1 MIFFKLGGK
10 RFSDNLFNLLVHLN
24 SWLARLWMALFFRWV
39 GLTQRGPLLVSPR
52 LKYFHWLDWEIF
64 SWQIIITFA
73 ASPQTRPCDNYS
85 WRGLRS
91 GWDSSGWK
99 WMEIIDM
106 YNYMYNIYVHYTR
119 GHMYNDE
126 SNQWLTWSARQKPL
140 EWRSLS
146 CCRTGTDSPD
156 CSDPWGIFHS
166 MLNYFMNVIIWF
178 IFLPEES
185 SVYTG
190 DLVLGE
196 KSEIIGRHQHQI

>member
-106 YNYMYNIYVHYTR
+106 YNYMYNICIYVVTCIMMKVISDWP
-119 GHMYNDE
+119 GQLVK
-126 SNQWLTWSARQKPL
+126 SPWSDAAYHVAVQGQTLQIVQTPEEYIIQYWIILWMLLYDLFSYLKRALFTL
-140 EWRSLS
+140 EILFSERSL
-146 CCRTGTDSPD
+146 
-156 CSDPWGIFHS
+156 
-166 MLNYFMNVIIWF
+166 
-178 IFLPEES
+178 
-185 SVYTG
+185 
-190 DLVLGE
+190 
-196 KSEIIGRHQHQI
+196 K